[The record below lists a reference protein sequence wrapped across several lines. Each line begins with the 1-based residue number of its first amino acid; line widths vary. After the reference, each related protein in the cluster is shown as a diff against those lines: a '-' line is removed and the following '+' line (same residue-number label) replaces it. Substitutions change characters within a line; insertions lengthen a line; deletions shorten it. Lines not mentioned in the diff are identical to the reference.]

1 MKDIKL
7 ITLKLPIK
15 NYDKLKVVAK
25 KEFRSVP
32 NYLLALI
39 EQVLKEKA

>member
-7 ITLKLPIK
+7 ITLKMPVK
-15 NYDKLKVVAK
+15 NYEKLKVLAK

-39 EQVLKEKA
+39 EQVLNEKA